1 MSKGTLNVMIMGE
14 TGVGKSSVVNL
25 IAGESIARVT
35 PDLKSSTTSTTKH
48 FASTDS
54 MSIHIWEMTGFN
66 QLTAPNG
73 KVKLTM
79 ATTSIFRRVKEMFG
93 DLIPIVLAILRRNE
107 VVGTGHVC
115 ITGLQ
120 EEEWS
125 QQCEQSQKAL
135 LAVLQ
140 EQYLSRQSRSIEQ
153 CFLEYLSR
161 MQNFNQK
168 GKKLEK
174 VLKARYKLD
183 PTTAERL
190 TKLAAPAEAE
200 RTITH

>member
-73 KVKLTM
+73 KV
-79 ATTSIFRRVKEMFG
+79 
-93 DLIPIVLAILRRNE
+93 AILRRNE